1 MIGLYRPNILLLDNG
16 GTDFLKKIFLKDKV
30 DFLLA
35 GNLNEANNKLTQVNI
50 DIIVAIMDK
59 NSLNLSDFFS
69 KVPSNISIIAIDDL
83 GGVVP
88 DEWKESCDIFLR
100 KKTAQES
107 LVKICFDLLGQK
119 GSNKK
124 AA

>member
-59 NSLNLSDFFS
+59 NNLNLSDFFS

>member
-16 GTDFLKKIFLKDKV
+16 GTDFLKKIFFKDKV

-35 GNLNEANNKLTQVNI
+35 RNLEEANNKLTQVNI
-50 DIIVAIMDK
+50 DIIVAILDK
-59 NSLNLSDFFS
+59 DNLSLSNFFS
-69 KVPSNISIIAIDDL
+69 KVPSNVSIIAIDDL

-88 DEWKESCDIFLR
+88 EEWKEKCDIFLR

-107 LVKICFDLLGQK
+107 LVKICFDLLGQ
-119 GSNKK
+119 GRSIKK